1 MEVLAY
7 SSWQERED
15 DEQLRDAWIASR
27 DFIARCDWNSLQAHC
42 GLCAQTTQFNLL
54 SNPAAPDIREGLICN
69 RCGCNSRIRAALGLM
84 LDDLP
89 STVALPP
96 NKRLPFW
103 CRRLPSRG
111 PEVYMTEQVTPTF
124 VWLQKNLKGV
134 LHGSEFVP
142 NSMRRALLTLRF
154 VLMGGRSSVKF
165 QDITQLDFDNATL
178 DAVVSFD
185 VLEHVPDYVSAIR
198 EFARVLKPGGACIAT
213 FPFNDQPGTV
223 TRARHLQDGSI
234 EHIETPEYHGDPI
247 SRGILCYYH
256 FGWDILEHFRTA
268 GFTEASM
275 VMPYSLEQGLPYG
288 MWTLLARR

>member
-1 MEVLAY
+1 
-7 SSWQERED
+7 
-15 DEQLRDAWIASR
+15 
-27 DFIARCDWNSLQAHC
+27 
-42 GLCAQTTQFNLL
+42 
-54 SNPAAPDIREGLICN
+54 
-69 RCGCNSRIRAALGLM
+69 M

-89 STVALPP
+89 STEAMPP
-96 NKRLPFW
+96 SKRFRFW
-103 CRRLPSRG
+103 RRRLPSPG

-124 VWLQKNLKGV
+124 VWLQKM
-134 LHGSEFVP
+134 LHGSEFEP
-142 NSMRRALLTLRF
+142 DSMRRALLTLR
-154 VLMGGRSSVKF
+154 LAQMGGRGTVQF
-165 QDITQLDFDNATL
+165 QDITQLDFSNATL
-178 DAVVSFD
+178 DEIVSFD
-185 VLEHVPDYVSAIR
+185 VLEHVPDYLSAIR

-247 SRGILCYYH
+247 SGGILCYYH